1 MKTISV
7 NDVFGYV
14 GVAAI
19 GVAGYAWFDGNHN
32 FALASVSVGAFA
44 FYASI
49 ANLKERLAESR
60 RQSQDDSRQRETDD
74 IRNEIHKLRNHIDS
88 RVKQT
93 TFDDCIR
100 NVSDLVDDES
110 RERHLDNESVY
121 RHMEAEM
128 NGIHAELSEIKYRL
142 VQIEANEFACCSTS
156 SKRK

>member
-1 MKTISV
+1 MKTFSV

-19 GVAGYAWFDGNHN
+19 GVAGYAWFEGNHN

-49 ANLKERLAESR
+49 TTLKERLAESQ
-60 RQSQDDSRQRETDD
+60 RQSETDD
-74 IRNEIHKLRNHIDS
+74 IRNELNKLRNHIDS

-100 NVSDLVDDES
+100 EIHQDREVRNRDQSDQFDAM
-110 RERHLDNESVY
+110 Y
-121 RHMEAEM
+121 RHIETEINGVSM
-128 NGIHAELSEIKYRL
+128 NIKDS
-142 VQIEANEFACCSTS
+142 IEQCHDAYESAFCASSTKR
-156 SKRK
+156 SK

>member
-1 MKTISV
+1 MKTFSV

-49 ANLKERLAESR
+49 ANLKERLAESQ
-60 RQSQDDSRQRETDD
+60 RQSQDDSRERETDD

-100 NVSDLVDDES
+100 NVSDRVDDES
-110 RERHLDNESVY
+110 RDRHSDNESVY

>member
-1 MKTISV
+1 MKTFSV

-14 GVAAI
+14 GVAAF
-19 GVAGYAWFDGNHN
+19 GVAGYAWFDGNQD
-32 FALASVSVGAFA
+32 FALVSVFVGAFA
-44 FYASI
+44 FYVSI
-49 ANLKERLAESR
+49 ANLKEKLAENH
-60 RQSQDDSRQRETDD
+60 RQSQDDYRQRETAD
-74 IRNEIHKLRNHIDS
+74 IRNELNKLRNHMDS

-93 TFDDCIR
+93 TFDECIR
-100 NVSDLVDDES
+100 NVSDRVDDES
-110 RERHLDNESVY
+110 RDRHSDNESVY

>member
-49 ANLKERLAESR
+49 ANLKERLAESQ

-74 IRNEIHKLRNHIDS
+74 IRNELNKLRNHIDS

-93 TFDDCIR
+93 TFDECIR
-100 NVSDLVDDES
+100 EIHQDRDNRQRDITVAV
-110 RERHLDNESVY
+110 ERLY
-121 RHMEAEM
+121 RH
-128 NGIHAELSEIKYRL
+128 IDTEINC
-142 VQIEANEFACCSTS
+142 VSM
-156 SKRK
+156 

>member
-1 MKTISV
+1 MKTFSV
-7 NDVFGYV
+7 NDMFGYV

-49 ANLKERLAESR
+49 ANLKERLAESQ
-60 RQSQDDSRQRETDD
+60 RQDQDDSRQRETDD
-74 IRNEIHKLRNHIDS
+74 IRNELNKLRNHIDS

-100 NVSDLVDDES
+100 EIHQDREVRNRDQSDQFDAM
-110 RERHLDNESVY
+110 Y
-121 RHMEAEM
+121 RHIETEINGVSM
-128 NGIHAELSEIKYRL
+128 NIKDS
-142 VQIEANEFACCSTS
+142 IEQCHDAYESAFCASSTKR
-156 SKRK
+156 SK

>member
-1 MKTISV
+1 MKTFSV

-14 GVAAI
+14 GVVAI
-19 GVAGYAWFDGNHN
+19 GVAGYAWFDGNYN
-32 FALASVSVGAFA
+32 FALASVSVGAFS

-49 ANLKERLAESR
+49 ANLKEKLTESQR
-60 RQSQDDSRQRETDD
+60 KSQDDSRQRETDD
-74 IRNEIHKLRNHIDS
+74 IRNELHKLRNHIDS

-100 NVSDLVDDES
+100 EIHQD
-110 RERHLDNESVY
+110 RENRQRDTTDQFDGVY